1 MITQAG
7 IDYLYSLPVSE
18 LLDLMKE
25 VTEVVNERKRVSIG
39 MELTADEQE
48 NYKTAIDEYVQ
59 AAEDYALQNQYAVS
73 LNLSLALDGA
83 DADTLAIGDK
93 VNAFYQSSYQ
103 DMVNL
108 GDELSKAVNDAFAD
122 GVLDPNEIENLAD
135 IQRKMAELQ
144 EGIAQGEFTAKLS
157 AIQLKYDGSNLT
169 ADSFKNIGGK
179 TKSEFLG
186 AGNASITLPI
196 FLSSMHGVRPRVT
209 LERIADAV
217 ERGEYYPLVIGG
229 RSVGRNKWRITCAS
243 ETWDTIIRDGI
254 LVEANVTLNL
264 EEYV

>member
-1 MITQAG
+1 MQKVATYIVGSKDLDRLNEALG
-7 IDYLYSLPVSE
+7 AFDDMEEFASAMDNAVSE
-18 LLDLMKE
+18 INKMNWK
-25 VTEVVNERKRVSIG
+25 VSIG

-48 NYKTAIDEYVQ
+48 DYKTAIDEYVQ
-59 AAEDYALQNQYAVS
+59 AAEDYVLQNQYAVS

-83 DADTLAIGDK
+83 DTDTLAIGDK

-157 AIQLKYDGSNLT
+157 AIQLKYMVRILRQIHLRIYSLKLLRSLT
-169 ADSFKNIGGK
+169 
-179 TKSEFLG
+179 
-186 AGNASITLPI
+186 
-196 FLSSMHGVRPRVT
+196 R
-209 LERIADAV
+209 
-217 ERGEYYPLVIGG
+217 
-229 RSVGRNKWRITCAS
+229 
-243 ETWDTIIRDGI
+243 
-254 LVEANVTLNL
+254 
-264 EEYV
+264 